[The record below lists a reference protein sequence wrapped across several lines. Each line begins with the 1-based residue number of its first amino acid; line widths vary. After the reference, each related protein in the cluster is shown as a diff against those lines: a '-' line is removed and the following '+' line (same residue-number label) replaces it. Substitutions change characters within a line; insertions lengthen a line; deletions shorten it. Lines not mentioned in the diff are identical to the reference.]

1 MYAVDMII
9 RVDNIDPVPKGNSGR
24 IVRAGRFP
32 RLIPSKRAVEC
43 QKMLTPQIA
52 SQVTGAPI
60 EGPVRRDVV
69 FTLPIPPS
77 WPRWKKAAAEERRY
91 LPAGGGRTPD
101 TGNLLKLLD
110 DCLEASGVIY
120 NDSQIIGGESW
131 KIYGS
136 TPGYLIRIESLS
148 QADRGSPG
156 GALAGWFSLHGG
168 ES

>member
-1 MYAVDMII
+1 MYAGLVII
-9 RVDNIDPVPKGNSGR
+9 RVDGVDPVPKGNSGR

-43 QKMLTPQIA
+43 QKILTPLL
-52 SQVTGAPI
+52 SQYVTGAPF

-69 FTLPIPPS
+69 FTLAIPPS
-77 WPRWKKAAAEERRY
+77 WPKWKKAAAEDKRY

-110 DCLEASGVIY
+110 DCLESSGIIY

-131 KIYGS
+131 KVYGP
-136 TPGYLIRIESLS
+136 TPGYLVRIEPLS
-148 QADRGSPG
+148 QAARGLAGEP
-156 GALAGWFSLHGG
+156 LAGWFSHLHGG
-168 ES
+168 